1 MPSYTIAQIAEAIN
15 ATAVGDTSLIIT
27 SLAEPADA
35 GPGQLAMAMSAKYLA
50 ALSDGGAEAAV
61 LAPDTDWQALGL
73 KAAILPRRPRYAM
86 AGMTAMMDLGQGFGN
101 GIHPTAVIAPSATL
115 GADVSVGPNSVIG
128 PRAQIGAGTVI
139 GPLCFIGADARIG
152 EAGFLREQV
161 SIGARAQIGDRFIAQ
176 PGARIGG
183 DGFSF
188 VTPEPSQVEAV
199 RDTLGDQSAGAAQS
213 YARIHS
219 VGAVRIGHDVEVGA
233 NATIDNG
240 TIRDTQVGD
249 GTKFD
254 NLTQTGHNVIIG
266 RDCLICAQAGIAGST
281 TIGNNVVLGGQSG
294 VSDNIFIGDNV
305 IAGGASV
312 ILSNVPSGRAVL
324 GYPATKMNSQL
335 ELYKTMR
342 RLPRLL
348 RDVAALQKAVFKSGS
363 SD

>member
-1 MPSYTIAQIAEAIN
+1 
-15 ATAVGDTSLIIT
+15 
-27 SLAEPADA
+27 
-35 GPGQLAMAMSAKYLA
+35 
-50 ALSDGGAEAAV
+50 
-61 LAPDTDWQALGL
+61 
-73 KAAILPRRPRYAM
+73 
-86 AGMTAMMDLGQGFGN
+86 LGQHFAS
-101 GIHPTAVIAPSATL
+101 GIHPSAVIDPSAEL
-115 GADVSVGPNSVIG
+115 GQDVSVGPNAVIG
-128 PRAQIGAGTVI
+128 PRAKIGDGSMI
-139 GPLCFIGADARIG
+139 GPLCFVGADAVIG
-152 EAGFLREQV
+152 EQAFLREQV
-161 SIGARAQIGDRFIAQ
+161 SIGARVTIGDRFTAQ

-188 VTPEPSQVEAV
+188 VTPEVSQAEAV
-199 RDTLGDQSAGAAQS
+199 RDTLGDQSAGTAQS
-213 YARIHS
+213 YDRIHS
-219 VGAVRIGHDVEVGA
+219 VGAVRIGNDVEVGA

-266 RDCLICAQAGIAGST
+266 RGCLICAQAGIAGST
-281 TIGNNVVLGGQSG
+281 TIGNNVVLGGQTG

-324 GYPATKMNSQL
+324 GYPATKMDNQL

-348 RDVAALQKAVFKSGS
+348 RDVAALQKAVFKPGS
-363 SD
+363 ND